1 MKKSALLLALTLSL
15 AAQAQASQIVT
26 SNIPLD
32 SKYYQLLE
40 KLEGMS
46 FIETSL
52 SETKPYSRLYVA
64 KLVQEVEN
72 KLANK
77 KLPVYLEKNYNELR
91 QDLTPE
97 LEAIA
102 SSNNKINNFK
112 LREATTNI
120 TAVSNL

>member
-1 MKKSALLLALTLSL
+1 MKKSALLLAMALSF
-15 AAQAQASQIVT
+15 ASCAQASQIVT

-102 SSNNKINNFK
+102 SSNNKINNLK
-112 LREATTNI
+112 RREATTNI